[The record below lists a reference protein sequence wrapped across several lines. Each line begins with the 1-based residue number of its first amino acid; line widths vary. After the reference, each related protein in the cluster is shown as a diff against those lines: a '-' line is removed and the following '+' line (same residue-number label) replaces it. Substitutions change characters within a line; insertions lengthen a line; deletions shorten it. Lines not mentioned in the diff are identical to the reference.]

1 MIPEAKPPMWAAYA
15 TPPAFRSLPLK
26 LINWIMI
33 QKPSTKIARIFIILK
48 KIINQKKT
56 LILAFGNKT
65 TYAPNKP
72 AMAPDAPTIG
82 IVDVGSKNAWDNAAH
97 APVIM

>member
-1 MIPEAKPPMWAAYA
+1 
-15 TPPAFRSLPLK
+15 
-26 LINWIMI
+26 MI
-33 QKPSTKIARIFIILK
+33 QKPRTKIARIFIILK

-82 IVDVGSKNAWDNAAH
+82 IVD
-97 APVIM
+97 